1 MTDPLTKVSAD
12 GELLPWL
19 EPAWARL
26 RQAQAADR
34 LPHALLVVGARGLG
48 KRRLAT
54 LFARALLCPTPRPD
68 GLACGVCADC
78 RLSAAGSHPDLARVA
93 PDPESKSGEIP
104 IDAIRELTERAVLTP
119 VRGAR
124 KVILI
129 DPADRMNAAAANA
142 LLKTLEEPAGNTL
155 LMLIAEQ
162 PGRLPATIRSRCQLL
177 KLAVPPSDQALAWLT
192 PLLGEAAAPRLRL
205 AYGAP
210 LRALEEFDQATL
222 DSRDTLVRSFIGIG
236 RGELDPVA
244 AAVAWSAAGA
254 RLSLDCLADC
264 LCDLL
269 RLMASPAPPR
279 LADPGLAPALAAF
292 AAYVDPGAAQR
303 LLRRVFAARGLLES
317 TINALMQLESLLIE
331 WARVGQRR
339 LNLKETK

>member
-1 MTDPLTKVSAD
+1 MTDPVTVTPDD

-19 EPAWARL
+19 APSWARL
-26 RQAQAADR
+26 RQAQGADR
-34 LPHALLVVGARGLG
+34 LPHALLIVGARGLG

-68 GLACGVCADC
+68 GLACGLCADC
-78 RLSAAGSHPDLARVA
+78 RLEAAGSHPDLARVA

-104 IDAIRELTERAVLTP
+104 IDAIRVLTERAALTP
-119 VRGAR
+119 VRGTR
-124 KVILI
+124 KLVLI
-129 DPADRMNAAAANA
+129 DPADRMNGAAANA

-162 PGRLPATIRSRCQLL
+162 PARLPATVRSRCQLL
-177 KLAVPPSDQALAWLT
+177 KLAVPDADQALAWLA
-192 PLLGEAAAPRLRL
+192 PLLGAAAAPRLRL

-222 DSRDTLVRSFIGIG
+222 DSRDTLVRSLIGIG

-244 AAVAWSAAGA
+244 AAAAWNGVGA
-254 RLSLDCLADC
+254 RLSLDCLAGC

-269 RLMASPAPPR
+269 RLAVSPAPPH
-279 LADPGLAPALAAF
+279 LADPALAPTLGALAGRLDR
-292 AAYVDPGAAQR
+292 AAVHR
-303 LLRRVFAARGLLES
+303 LLRRVFEARGLLES
-317 TINALMQLESLLIE
+317 TVNPLMQLESLLIE
-331 WARVGQRR
+331 WGRIGQR
-339 LNLKETK
+339 

>member
-1 MTDPLTKVSAD
+1 MTQTTSD

-19 EPAWARL
+19 EPSWARL

-34 LPHALLVVGARGLG
+34 LPHALLIVGARGLG

-54 LFARALLCPTPRPD
+54 LFARALLCPRPGPD
-68 GLACGVCADC
+68 GLACGSCTDC
-78 RLSAAGSHPDLARVA
+78 RLNAAGSHPDLARVG

-119 VRGAR
+119 VRGAH
-124 KVILI
+124 KVVLI

-142 LLKTLEEPAGNTL
+142 LLKTLEEPTGNTL

-177 KLAVPPSDQALAWLT
+177 KLPVPAPDQALAWLT
-192 PLLGEAAAPRLRL
+192 PLLGETAAPRLRL

-210 LRALEEFDQATL
+210 LRALEEFDQSTL
-222 DSRDTLVRSFIGIG
+222 DSREALVRSLIGIG

-244 AAVAWSAAGA
+244 AAAAWNGAGV
-254 RLSLDCLADC
+254 RLSLDCLAGC

-269 RLMASPAPPR
+269 RLAVSPAPPH
-279 LADPGLAPALAAF
+279 LADPGLALSLGALAGRI
-292 AAYVDPGAAQR
+292 DPGAAHR
-303 LLRRVFAARGLLES
+303 LLRRVFEARGLLES
-317 TINALMQLESLLIE
+317 TVNPLMQLESLLIE
-331 WARVGQRR
+331 WGRIGQR
-339 LNLKETK
+339 